1 MPAKRPPLV
10 IFDCDGVL
18 VDSELI
24 GARELAAAL
33 AEIGYPLTARQVMD
47 RFTGIRMPSI
57 LAEVEAAIGR
67 PLPSDFEQQIRARD
81 FAAFEAELKPVAGV
95 PEALAT
101 LADAGQP
108 RCVASSGAPEK
119 INFNLSLTG
128 LLYFFGTHLFSAH
141 QVKHGK
147 PAPDLFLFAAAQMG
161 FAPADCIVIEDSL
174 AGVTGAAA
182 AGMTV
187 WGFCGA
193 SHCRAGDGERLR
205 EAGASVIFDRMADLP
220 QMLDGRAH

>member
-1 MPAKRPPLV
+1 MGTARPLL

-24 GARELAAAL
+24 GARELAAML
-33 AEIGYPLTARQVMD
+33 TEIGYPLTAREVMD
-47 RFTGIRMPSI
+47 RFTGIRMPNI

-81 FAAFEAELKPVAGV
+81 FAAFEAELKPVPGV
-95 PEALAT
+95 ADTLRELA
-101 LADAGQP
+101 AAGQP

-119 INFNLSLTG
+119 IHFNLGLTG
-128 LLYFFGTHLFSAH
+128 LIEFFAPHLFSAH
-141 QVKHGK
+141 QVARGK

-161 FAPADCIVIEDSL
+161 FAPRDCIVIEDSV

-187 WGFCGA
+187 WGFCGG
-193 SHCRAGDGERLR
+193 SHCAAGDGERLR
-205 EAGASVIFDRMADLP
+205 AAGASVIFDRMAELP
-220 QMLDGRAH
+220 RMLDGGGAR